1 MDGFHPH
8 FCFDVFVGGIWNFL
22 KIGDVWSLEFP
33 PFFGLE
39 KVNKKLVDIH
49 DHPCLIFN
57 GDKLRCHWISATFL
71 FCFHTLEVVATFGE
85 PFG

>member
-8 FCFDVFVGGIWNFL
+8 FCFDVFVGGIWSFL

-33 PFFGLE
+33 PFFCLE

-57 GDKLRCHWISATFL
+57 GDTCAVILFATPFCFGFSYPGSRCHL
-71 FCFHTLEVVATFGE
+71 
-85 PFG
+85 